1 MSLGPLEILLIVVVV
16 ALLFGAKKLP
26 ELARGIGQ
34 GLREFKQEVGGKS
47 RELEAPVVEAPVTHL
62 PATHSPTSPSRD

>member
-1 MSLGPLEILLIVVVV
+1 MSLGPLEILLIVVVL

-26 ELARGIGQ
+26 ELARGMGQ

-47 RELEAPVVEAPVTHL
+47 RELEAPADQLTVT
-62 PATHSPTSPSRD
+62 PASARHSRD